1 MKMLTIMYFA
11 NCDRKSEKVFIVS
24 IFTYEDLIQ
33 NSDKTDHVLSLPAK
47 FQNDPERIVGDQDRF
62 WSLKMVIFGNSR
74 VAIENRAC
82 HRITHMHWPLT
93 RKNFG

>member
-11 NCDRKSEKVFIVS
+11 NCDRKSEKFFIHVS

-47 FQNDPERIVGDQDRF
+47 FQNDPERIVGDQDTF
-62 WSLKMVIFGNSR
+62 
-74 VAIENRAC
+74 
-82 HRITHMHWPLT
+82 
-93 RKNFG
+93 